1 MALAAPPPPGVVILT
16 SSEQLKVYDQLVRAT
31 LTGAEDQLVSLF
43 RVLNFE
49 DIPLSREEMFS
60 PRERG

>member
-1 MALAAPPPPGVVILT
+1 M
-16 SSEQLKVYDQLVRAT
+16 SRAT
-31 LTGAEDQLVSLF
+31 CPSRSPRLSFPRVSGDEP
-43 RVLNFE
+43 FE